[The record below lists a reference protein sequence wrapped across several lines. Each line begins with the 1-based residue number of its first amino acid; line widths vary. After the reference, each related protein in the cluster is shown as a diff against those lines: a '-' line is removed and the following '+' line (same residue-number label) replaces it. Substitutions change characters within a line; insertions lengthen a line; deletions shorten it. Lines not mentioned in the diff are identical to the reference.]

1 MAPRIRPLDNA
12 CCRFEVYGRAGPRTG
27 VPRPLLML
35 VTFVT
40 LVMLVT
46 FTAL

>member
-1 MAPRIRPLDNA
+1 MPPRMRELVSA

-35 VTFVT
+35 VMFVT